1 MINSLKPFYY
11 NNNNNIELQ
20 YINLNEDKLANDNL
34 IFLILIIVMILAI
47 IKHFI

>member
-11 NNNNNIELQ
+11 NNIELQ

>member
-1 MINSLKPFYY
+1 MINSLKPYY
-11 NNNNNIELQ
+11 YNNNIELR
-20 YINLNEDKLANDNL
+20 YINLNEDKLVKNNL

>member
-11 NNNNNIELQ
+11 NNNNIELQ

-34 IFLILIIVMILAI
+34 IFFILIIVMILAI